1 MQNAKS
7 AHPLSLKKSIP
18 YSQTLRIKRVCSS
31 FDEYKKH
38 SNDLVKRFVEKG
50 YKENIIRNQIR
61 KVDNLERSTMLNK
74 TNAVRKNVI
83 TLSVTYSPTLP
94 NIREIINNHWHIL
107 NINNTFG
114 NVLKVTPVIAFRKN
128 TSLRQIIGAST
139 ISHNQTH

>member
-61 KVDNLERSTMLNK
+61 KEDNLERSTKLNK

-94 NIREIINNHWHIL
+94 NIREIISI
-107 NINNTFG
+107 
-114 NVLKVTPVIAFRKN
+114 KY
-128 TSLRQIIGAST
+128 Q
-139 ISHNQTH
+139 

>member
-18 YSQTLRIKRVCSS
+18 YSQTLRIKRICSS

-94 NIREIINNHWHIL
+94 NIREIISI
-107 NINNTFG
+107 
-114 NVLKVTPVIAFRKN
+114 KY
-128 TSLRQIIGAST
+128 Q
-139 ISHNQTH
+139 

>member
-18 YSQTLRIKRVCSS
+18 YSQPLRIKRVCSS

-94 NIREIINNHWHIL
+94 NIREIISI
-107 NINNTFG
+107 
-114 NVLKVTPVIAFRKN
+114 KY
-128 TSLRQIIGAST
+128 Q
-139 ISHNQTH
+139 

>member
-74 TNAVRKNVI
+74 TDAVRKNVI

-94 NIREIINNHWHIL
+94 NIREIIN
-107 NINNTFG
+107 
-114 NVLKVTPVIAFRKN
+114 VKY
-128 TSLRQIIGAST
+128 Q
-139 ISHNQTH
+139 

>member
-61 KVDNLERSTMLNK
+61 KVDNLDRSTMLNK
-74 TNAVRKNVI
+74 TDAVRKNVI

-94 NIREIINNHWHIL
+94 NIREIIN
-107 NINNTFG
+107 
-114 NVLKVTPVIAFRKN
+114 VKY
-128 TSLRQIIGAST
+128 Q
-139 ISHNQTH
+139 